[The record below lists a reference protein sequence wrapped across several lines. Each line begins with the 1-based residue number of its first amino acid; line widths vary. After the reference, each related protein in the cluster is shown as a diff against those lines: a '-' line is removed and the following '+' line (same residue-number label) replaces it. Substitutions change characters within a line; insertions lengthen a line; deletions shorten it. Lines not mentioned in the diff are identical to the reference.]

1 MKKRAITTMLAAVGV
16 LLSGFAQAQAIE
28 AVYSLKFD
36 NTAMVEG
43 AITELFKDD
52 ALRGS
57 KATLY
62 VHEFGVP
69 GKATH
74 TIVADY
80 DNYAA
85 RDKADKARYESHGWS
100 KYMLATHGS
109 RLESAELVTVIKD
122 YGKPRHE
129 AGYLVA
135 FTMQVSDAARYA
147 AALDKLDDAVDN
159 PGVLR
164 LVGIRSGPADVT
176 HAVLV
181 GADDFA
187 AANKYLDKLFA
198 SDAYAAFA
206 ADVGDVRKLLNVA
219 MYRRVGAY
227 GY

>member
-1 MKKRAITTMLAAVGV
+1 MKKKAISTILATLGL
-16 LLSGFAQAQAIE
+16 LLSGYAHAQAIE

-36 NTAMVEG
+36 STAAVREAM
-43 AITELFKDD
+43 TELFADD

-62 VHEFGVP
+62 LHEFGVP
-69 GKATH
+69 GKGTH

-80 DNYAA
+80 DSYAV
-85 RDKADKARYESHGWS
+85 RDKVDKARYESHGWA
-100 KYMLATHGS
+100 KYMLATEGS
-109 RLESAELVTVIKD
+109 KLVSAELVTVIKD

-135 FTMQVSDAARYA
+135 FTMNVSDPARYA
-147 AALDKLDDAVDN
+147 AALDKLDDAVSH

-187 AANKYLDKLFA
+187 AANDYLDKLFA
-198 SDAYAAFA
+198 SDAYRTFA
-206 ADVGDVRKLLNVA
+206 ADVGDIRKLLNVA
-219 MYRRVGAY
+219 MYKRVDAY

>member
-1 MKKRAITTMLAAVGV
+1 MKKKTIATILVTVGL
-16 LLSGFAQAQAIE
+16 LLSSYAQAQAIE
-28 AVYSLKFD
+28 AVYGLRFES
-36 NTAMVEG
+36 TATVKKAMSD
-43 AITELFKDD
+43 LFADD

-62 VHEFGVP
+62 SHEFGVP
-69 GKATH
+69 GNATH

-85 RDKADKARYESHGWS
+85 RDKLDKARVESHGWA
-100 KYMLATHGS
+100 KYMLANQGS
-109 RLESAELVTVIKD
+109 EAVSAELVTVIKD

-135 FTMQVSDAARYA
+135 FTMQVSDPGRYA
-147 AALDKLDDAVDN
+147 AALDKLNDAVGH

-181 GADDFA
+181 GADNFA

-198 SDAYAAFA
+198 SNGYAAFSEEVR
-206 ADVGDVRKLLNVA
+206 DIRKLLNVA
-219 MYRRVGAY
+219 MYERVGAY

>member
-1 MKKRAITTMLAAVGV
+1 MKKRAICTILAAASL
-16 LLSGFAQAQAIE
+16 LLSGLAQAQAIE

-36 NTAMVEG
+36 STAMVRE
-43 AITELFKDD
+43 ALTELFEDD

-80 DNYAA
+80 DNYAV
-85 RDKADKARYESHGWS
+85 RDKIDKARYESHGWAN
-100 KYMLATHGS
+100 YMLATQGS
-109 RLESAELVTVIKD
+109 SVQTAELVTVIKD

-147 AALDKLDDAVDN
+147 AALEKLNDAVRH

-187 AANKYLDKLFA
+187 AANEYLDKLFA
-198 SDAYAAFA
+198 SDAYATFA
-206 ADVGDVRKLLNVA
+206 TEVGDIRKLLNVA
-219 MYRRVGAY
+219 MYRRVEAY

>member
-1 MKKRAITTMLAAVGV
+1 MKNKALATLFIGLGL
-16 LLSGFAQAQAIE
+16 LLSGYAQAQAIE
-28 AVYSLKFD
+28 AVYDLRFES
-36 NTAMVEG
+36 TATVEK
-43 AITELFKDD
+43 AMADLFADD
-52 ALRGS
+52 ALSGS

-62 VHEFGVP
+62 SHEFGVP
-69 GKATH
+69 GNGTH

-80 DNYAA
+80 DNYGA
-85 RDKADKARYESHGWS
+85 RDKLDKARMESHGWA
-100 KYMLATHGS
+100 KYMLANQGS
-109 RLESAELVTVIKD
+109 EVVSAELVTVIKD

-135 FTMQVSDAARYA
+135 FTMQVSDPGRYA
-147 AALDKLDDAVDN
+147 AAMDKLNEAVGN

-164 LVGIRSGPADVT
+164 LVGIRSGAADVT

-198 SDAYAAFA
+198 SDGYATFSREVH
-206 ADVGDVRKLLNVA
+206 DIRKLLNVA

>member
-1 MKKRAITTMLAAVGV
+1 MKKRAITTILAVVGV

-36 NTAMVEG
+36 STAMVEG
-43 AITELFKDD
+43 AITQLFEDD
-52 ALRGS
+52 ALRDS

-80 DNYAA
+80 DDYVA
-85 RDKADKARYESHGWS
+85 RDKADEARYESHGWS
-100 KYMLATHGS
+100 KYMLATQGS
-109 RLESAELVTVIKD
+109 RVETAELVTVIKD

-147 AALDKLDDAVDN
+147 AALDRLDDAVGN

-198 SDAYAAFA
+198 SDAYETFA
-206 ADVGDVRKLLNVA
+206 SDVGDIRKLLNVA